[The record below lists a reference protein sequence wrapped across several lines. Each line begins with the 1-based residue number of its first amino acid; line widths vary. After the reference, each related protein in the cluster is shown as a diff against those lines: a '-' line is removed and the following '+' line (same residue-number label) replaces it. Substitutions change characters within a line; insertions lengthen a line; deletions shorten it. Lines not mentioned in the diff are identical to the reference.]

1 MAGHSRPKDGVL
13 RTPMSRPSTSF
24 LLHGREDVDARHK
37 AGHDAEGV
45 ALLYNVHS
53 RPFCVKSRIRRSS
66 IPLVP
71 AKAGTQFLRK
81 SAGSPLARG

>member
-1 MAGHSRPKDGVL
+1 MRKHAYVPAIHAFLAARP
-13 RTPMSRPSTSF
+13 PQ
-24 LLHGREDVDARHK
+24 DVDARDK
-37 AGHDAEGV
+37 RGHDAEGV